1 MLWYTKSSRTMQ
13 YRSHTTP
20 TYLPPLYPLFF
31 PSLHPLRFTTL
42 PSSAIPIFHSK
53 LNIQIENYNLHKCMV
68 IVSLAYFIQYV
79 QRYTWGYVRTPTH
92 IDLCMAPT
100 LFKLSKTYAL
110 YIRSITYFDYFLNFL
125 EESFAIGAS

>member
-20 TYLPPLYPLFF
+20 TYLPPLYPLS
-31 PSLHPLRFTTL
+31 SLHSIPTDLIPF
-42 PSSAIPIFHSK
+42 PFSAIPIFHSK

-68 IVSLAYFIQYV
+68 IVSLAYFIQYIHINM
-79 QRYTWGYVRTPTH
+79 GVRTPTH
-92 IDLCMAPT
+92 MDLCIAAT

-110 YIRSITYFDYFLNFL
+110 YIRSIIYFDYFLNFL
-125 EESFAIGAS
+125 EESFMIGAS